1 MEKSINLKNTY
12 KVLLSTYLTIII
24 SAIIFKYNSNTST
37 DDLIIN
43 ITNIYNLLF
52 LKIINKRMN
61 GENKELY
68 EGNYCK
74 IILAGIIIVLITTTA
89 IKYIIKDEHLIS
101 QINDTLRIELL
112 ISFIISCAAYII
124 FTKTKK
130 DNKLNEIK
138 KDTVTIDKDKNKKI
152 YKNIIIESVIIS
164 FIYLIMAS
172 VIILMQYIMV
182 YIMAFIGLIGIISI
196 ILIGFS
202 AG

>member
-1 MEKSINLKNTY
+1 M
-12 KVLLSTYLTIII
+12 
-24 SAIIFKYNSNTST
+24 
-37 DDLIIN
+37 
-43 ITNIYNLLF
+43 
-52 LKIINKRMN
+52 
-61 GENKELY
+61 
-68 EGNYCK
+68 
-74 IILAGIIIVLITTTA
+74 
-89 IKYIIKDEHLIS
+89 
-101 QINDTLRIELL
+101 L

>member
-1 MEKSINLKNTY
+1 
-12 KVLLSTYLTIII
+12 
-24 SAIIFKYNSNTST
+24 
-37 DDLIIN
+37 
-43 ITNIYNLLF
+43 
-52 LKIINKRMN
+52 MN

>member
-37 DDLIIN
+37 GDLIIN

-61 GENKELY
+61 GENIELY
-68 EGNYCK
+68 EENYCK

-89 IKYIIKDEHLIS
+89 IKYIIKDEHIIS
-101 QINDTLRIELL
+101 QINETLRIELL

-124 FTKTKK
+124 FTKRIKE
-130 DNKLNEIK
+130 DKLNEIK
-138 KDTVTIDKDKNKKI
+138 KDTVINYKDKKI

-172 VIILMQYIMV
+172 VIILMQYIVV